1 MKELLQKIEKEYDI
15 TVKFKLGIT
24 PLGDE
29 AIEIISYYNPDYDI
43 SFLSVAITETGE
55 SYVKIKAIH
64 KETKEQQEFTQCSE
78 DYIEAFDNKDIET
91 FLNTLLTNP
100 LNYE

>member
-1 MKELLQKIEKEYDI
+1 MKKLLKQLEQTHDIE
-15 TVKFKLGIT
+15 VKFKLGLT

-29 AIEIISYYNPDYDI
+29 AIEIISYYNPTLDNDNI
-43 SFLSVAITETGE
+43 ITELTDQ

-64 KETKEQQEFTQCSE
+64 KETKEEREITQRSE
-78 DYIEAFDNKDIET
+78 DYIEAFDNKDIEA
-91 FLNTLLTNP
+91 FLTSLLTNP